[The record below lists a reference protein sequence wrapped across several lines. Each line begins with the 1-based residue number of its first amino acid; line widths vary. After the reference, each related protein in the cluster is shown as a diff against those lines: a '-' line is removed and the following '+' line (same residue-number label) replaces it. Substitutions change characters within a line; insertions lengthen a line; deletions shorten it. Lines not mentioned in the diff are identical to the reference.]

1 LFIVINVRPIYG
13 IGNRNR
19 YPAKP
24 EPSNPGH
31 PTGASC
37 RGRNVKNTLTLKELS
52 RYPLG
57 TFADLIYR
65 NAILYPN
72 SEAFVWGS
80 EKISFRHFNER
91 VNALVHGLQ
100 ALGIQK
106 GEVIGI
112 LSWNRIEY
120 PEVFGAA
127 MKGGFVLAHFSPRL
141 KPEELRHLVVDSHA
155 RVLFYAPEFQ
165 GSVEDIRERLT
176 RTEAFVGFG
185 QTRGNAIG
193 YGDLLERHTVQEPE
207 VQVAKEDPLVVFYT
221 SGTTGTPRGAIYTQA
236 QKMENAQI
244 KALDL
249 GLELG
254 DRHLVV
260 LPMFH
265 IGGDSHIWP
274 FFLMGGCNVIMPQ
287 ASFDPKEALK
297 TIADEQI
304 TDIHIVPTQLISLL
318 NVRDVREYDLR
329 SLKRIWYAAS
339 PMPVEVLKR
348 GLSVFGPLF
357 FQGYG
362 QTESGPHTTV
372 LSKAT
377 HRAAMTSEEDMA
389 VLGSCGQPCI
399 GVHMRIVDDNDN
411 DLLPGQIGEIIVQ
424 SERIMSSYWHKPQD
438 TKEVMTEGWLRTGD
452 LGYYDERGFIYIA
465 DRKDDMIVTGGEN
478 VYPKEVEEILYRH
491 PSVDEAAVIGIPDP
505 YWVER
510 VHGVV
515 VLKRNAK
522 ATEEEIIRFCRE
534 HMAAYK
540 APKSIDFV
548 DALPKSPQ
556 GKILKRELRKGFR
569 SVPQSAT

>member
-1 LFIVINVRPIYG
+1 VN
-13 IGNRNR
+13 
-19 YPAKP
+19 K
-24 EPSNPGH
+24 
-31 PTGASC
+31 
-37 RGRNVKNTLTLKELS
+37 TLILKELS
-52 RYPLG
+52 RYQPG
-57 TFADLIYR
+57 TFADLIFR
-65 NAILYPN
+65 NALLNPDG
-72 SEAFVWGS
+72 EAFVCGS
-80 EKISFRHFNER
+80 ERIGFKRFNKR
-91 VNALVHGLQ
+91 VNSLIHGLET
-100 ALGIQK
+100 LGVKK
-106 GEVIGI
+106 GEVIGT
-112 LSWNRIEY
+112 LSWNRLEY

-127 MKGGFVLAHFSPRL
+127 MKGGFILAHFNPRL
-141 KPEELRHLVVDSHA
+141 KGDELVHVINDSTA
-155 RVLFYAPEFQ
+155 RVLFLGPEFIDVADAIRQKIPEIETCVSFGDPQ
-165 GSVEDIRERLT
+165 GGIM
-176 RTEAFVGFG
+176 
-185 QTRGNAIG
+185 G
-193 YGDLLERHTVQEPE
+193 YAHLVDDHRNEEPLSD
-207 VQVAKEDPLVVFYT
+207 VNRADPLTIFYT
-221 SGTTGTPRGAIYTQA
+221 SGTTGTPRGALYTHR
-236 QKMENAQI
+236 QKMENTLI

-249 GLELG
+249 GLEPG

-274 FFLMGGCNVIMPQ
+274 FFLTGGCNVLLPSP
-287 ASFDPKEALK
+287 SFDPVEALQ
-297 TIADEQI
+297 TIARERI
-304 TDIHIVPTQLISLL
+304 TDVHIVPTQLISLL
-318 NVRDVREYDLR
+318 NIPDVEQYELPT
-329 SLKRIWYAAS
+329 LKRIWYAAS

-362 QTESGPHTTV
+362 QTESGPHATV
-372 LSKAT
+372 LNKAA
-377 HRAAMTSEEDMA
+377 HRAAMTSEENMG

-399 GVHMRIVDDNDN
+399 GVHLRVVDDNDN

-424 SERIMSSYWHKPQD
+424 SERIMSSYWRKPED
-438 TKEVMTEGWLRTGD
+438 TKEAMKDGWLRTGD

-522 ATEEEIIRFCRE
+522 ATEKEMIRFCRA

-556 GKILKRELRKGFR
+556 GKILKRELRKGFQ
-569 SVPQSAT
+569 SVPQSAA